1 MGEFQAILDIQ
12 YFDMPHPA
20 ALLGQLPDPG
30 GGSHAGEPKIF
41 FLETVRQS
49 GPPDLGFWPVL
60 AKFNLIYCPPML
72 VAQMVKSLPAI
83 QETRI
88 QSLGW
93 EESLEKEMATHSY
106 ILAWEIPW
114 TQEPGGWQ
122 SMGLQRVN
130 MTKWLTL

>member
-49 GPPDLGFWPVL
+49 GPQTWASDQCWPSS
-60 AKFNLIYCPPML
+60 I
-72 VAQMVKSLPAI
+72 
-83 QETRI
+83 
-88 QSLGW
+88 
-93 EESLEKEMATHSY
+93 
-106 ILAWEIPW
+106 
-114 TQEPGGWQ
+114 
-122 SMGLQRVN
+122 
-130 MTKWLTL
+130 